1 MSTDLCKCGR
11 DSQYGCGCN
20 DPPDAQP
27 SPVLSASEKTL
38 ALARELEAEANA
50 LEAKHYGHLT
60 PDEIRQTRPCMV
72 ANLHRN
78 FADRLRLLAGKL
90 PPELCR

>member
-1 MSTDLCKCGR
+1 MGTDMCKCGR

-20 DPPDAQP
+20 DPPAPTPPAQ
-27 SPVLSASEKTL
+27 SASAKTL
-38 ALARELEAEANA
+38 ALARELEAEATA

-60 PDEIRQTRPCMV
+60 PEEIQRIRPCMP

-78 FADRLRLLAGKL
+78 FADRLRLLAGKM
-90 PPELCR
+90 PPELDR